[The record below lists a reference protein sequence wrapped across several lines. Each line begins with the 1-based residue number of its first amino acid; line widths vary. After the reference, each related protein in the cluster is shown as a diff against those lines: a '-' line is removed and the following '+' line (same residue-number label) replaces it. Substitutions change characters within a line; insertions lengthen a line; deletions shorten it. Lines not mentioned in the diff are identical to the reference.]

1 MKEYE
6 EEITNRDRIKEIIN
20 HYGIMKQLKYLHTE
34 YFELDQAIID
44 YENLKD
50 FNISDK
56 KYLKNHIKEEVADV
70 LLMIDQFIT
79 YYDLDFDE
87 ISEIMEYKMNRQLER
102 IASEQEGDN

>member
-6 EEITNRDRIKEIIN
+6 EEITNRDRIKKIIN

-79 YYDLDFDE
+79 YYGLDFDE

-102 IASEQEGDN
+102 ITSEQEGDN